1 MKKTLLLAAAMSSAL
16 ALGGCNSPYREDRA
30 VAGAVVG
37 GATGALIGAAATG
50 RAGGALA
57 GGLIGAAA
65 GGIIGGN
72 SEPQRRCAVVRYDY
86 YGNPYCARY
95 SRY

>member
-1 MKKTLLLAAAMSSAL
+1 MKKIVLVATAMVSAL

-50 RAGGALA
+50 RTGGALA

-65 GGIIGGN
+65 GSII
-72 SEPQRRCAVVRYDY
+72 SAESTPRRCAVVRYDY
-86 YGNPYCARY
+86 NGNAYCARY